1 MNKNQ
6 AQTQIQDC
14 AKLEVENIQF
24 ECCSHTDQFAAFKFS
39 EPRWQ
44 ISEAPFST
52 TWQPSGIIVFRQ
64 AGPEL
69 CWLSHRRNTN
79 RVTLP
84 ELPLFIVGT
93 CEQALSKTSIQRSWF
108 SWWRNIFGVE
118 FFFGGGATLHLW
130 LKFCLMRQLSRVGN
144 SSNCSGVYEGQ
155 EREQRNAQDVTHTH
169 SFTAQVKKL
178 APVIA
183 EA

>member
-1 MNKNQ
+1 MHFLPAAYFIVQKIKEHDHKMNKNQ

-108 SWWRNIFGVE
+108 SFFLRDLKKYLWSRIF
-118 FFFGGGATLHLW
+118 FRRRCNT
-130 LKFCLMRQLSRVGN
+130 
-144 SSNCSGVYEGQ
+144 SS
-155 EREQRNAQDVTHTH
+155 VT
-169 SFTAQVKKL
+169 
-178 APVIA
+178 
-183 EA
+183 